1 MPILKRG
8 RAGAGRSQPDS
19 PRRKRKPAKRVATAP
34 RGDDEAAR
42 QQRDATADG
51 LRGAIAEVGSQLDA
65 AERLLAD
72 LTSGPTRGPEGGN
85 SAAEVLE
92 FAAADLQ
99 RAVERVEDA
108 LIAVGGSTAREAAG
122 TLHGFHRGFASAISA
137 IVDRQLASAED
148 GDSSA
153 PPEPG
158 PRWFRGL
165 TASR

>member
-1 MPILKRG
+1 ARWWA
-8 RAGAGRSQPDS
+8 RALGGES
-19 PRRKRKPAKRVATAP
+19 
-34 RGDDEAAR
+34 EAAR
-42 QQRDATADG
+42 RRGHATADG

-108 LIAVGGSTAREAAG
+108 LMAVGGSAAREAAG

-137 IVDRQLASAED
+137 IVDRQLASAGG
-148 GDSSA
+148 GDSG
-153 PPEPG
+153 PP
-158 PRWFRGL
+158 
-165 TASR
+165 